1 MTLENEGHT
10 YRWPEPKDPG
20 IIEFG
25 RVVVTETEIEV
36 SGWHVRDMTVPEL
49 RAYAIK
55 WAEDRLADAVEVIAS

>member
-36 SGWHVRDMTVPEL
+36 SGWHVRDMTVPSCAHM
-49 RAYAIK
+49 RSSGPRI
-55 WAEDRLADAVEVIAS
+55 D